1 LPKPPWFIT
10 NKRAHETARKLTFF
24 EAAPSPLKLPSIFV
38 SALLG

>member
-1 LPKPPWFIT
+1 VT
-10 NKRAHETARKLTFF
+10 RKLTFF